1 MSPSEPRKRGKTTCK
16 TCDEKVSGTKRF
28 WCLSCG
34 VVLHMTPECTD
45 FSASVVKSFQG
56 VTRNVLFFCNLCAEN
71 DRETLIQDVYATRMN
86 RLEEENNHKLQAI
99 QDKLDEYKMNVSDTY
114 APVVALK
121 KETKNIA
128 LKLEQPVQVKAFESK
143 VAEPRGLRLRGIP
156 EMSGIPP
163 DKAFKKDMEKVE
175 SVFEFLAGKK
185 CNVRSQ
191 KTVGQFKDVSP
202 KPRTLIVQVD
212 NEECRTLLLK
222 ASRELKKHRELWG
235 PVFLSKELTIEELKT
250 ENETL
255 RMRKVKIDQGV
266 PREKLRIRNLK
277 LEMQNDQGIWE
288 KVYDNVADSA
298 EAPSA

>member
-1 MSPSEPRKRGKTTCK
+1 MTTCK
-16 TCDEKVSGTKRF
+16 TCDEKVSGTQRF
-28 WCLSCG
+28 WCFSCG
-34 VVLHMTPECTD
+34 VVLHMTPECTGL
-45 FSASVVKSFQG
+45 SASVVKSFQE
-56 VTRNVLFFCNLCAEN
+56 VTRNVLLLCNLCAEN
-71 DRETLIQDVYATRMN
+71 ERETLFQDVYATRMN

-114 APVVALK
+114 ASVVALK

-128 LKLEQPVQVKAFESK
+128 LKLKQPVQVKAFESK
-143 VAEPRGLRLRGIP
+143 FAEPRGLRLRGIP

-175 SVFEFLAGKK
+175 IVFEFLAGKK
-185 CNVRSQ
+185 CNVKSLKR
-191 KTVGQFKDVSP
+191 VGQFKDLSP

-212 NEECRTLLLK
+212 NEACRTLLLK
-222 ASRELKKHRELWG
+222 ASRELKSYRELSG

-250 ENETL
+250 ENESL

-266 PREKLRIRNLK
+266 PKEKLRIRNLK
-277 LEMQNDQGIWE
+277 LEMPNDQGIWE
-288 KVYDNVADSA
+288 EVYDNVADSA

>member
-1 MSPSEPRKRGKTTCK
+1 MTPSEPRKRGMTTCK
-16 TCDEKVSGTKRF
+16 TCDEKVSGTQRF
-28 WCLSCG
+28 WCFSCG
-34 VVLHMTPECTD
+34 VVLHMTPECNG
-45 FSASVVKSFQG
+45 FSASVVKSFQE
-56 VTRNVLFFCNLCAEN
+56 VTRNVLLLCNLFAESE
-71 DRETLIQDVYATRMN
+71 RKTLIQDVCDTRMN

-114 APVVALK
+114 GSAVALK

-185 CNVRSQ
+185 CNVKSLER
-191 KTVGQFKDVSP
+191 VGQFKDLSP
-202 KPRTLIVQVD
+202 KPGILVVQVD
-212 NEECRTLLLK
+212 NEACRTLLLK
-222 ASRELKKHRELWG
+222 ASREPKNYRESSG

-250 ENETL
+250 ENESL
-255 RMRKVKIDQGV
+255 RMRKMKIDQGV

-277 LEMQNDQGIWE
+277 LEMQNDQRIWE
-288 KVYDNVADSA
+288 EV
-298 EAPSA
+298 